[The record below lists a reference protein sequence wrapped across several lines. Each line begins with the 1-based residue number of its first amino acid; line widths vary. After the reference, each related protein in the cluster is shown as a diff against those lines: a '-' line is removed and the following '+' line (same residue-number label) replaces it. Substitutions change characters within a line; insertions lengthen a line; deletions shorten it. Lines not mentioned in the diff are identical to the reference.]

1 MKKIAVI
8 LCVCTIM
15 IGIFS
20 CEDKPVEVTFEDQ
33 EQQTIYDYMLENEDM
48 YSSFLSILQKGGIDK
63 ALSAYNPNGIG
74 YTLFLPDNGAVDNFI
89 EESDRF
95 TSLEDLLN
103 DEAYVYEL
111 SRYHVVNLG
120 INSNDFPF
128 GALPE
133 YTLSGDLLTV
143 NFVIETDTSYY
154 KINNQAPVIRTNIE
168 VSNGFIHLIGSTL
181 KPITYTTYNWL
192 EQHPGYSIFKAA
204 VDATGLD
211 ETLNANIKLEQEG
224 VRPFTLLLEHDTV
237 FNKRSIES
245 FGELANLISPGNS
258 DYSNTSNPLYNF
270 INYHLLTENR
280 FLDDFVGAATNY
292 TTYSEIPLNINGL
305 GLDIKINMGKEIFD
319 IIIHQSDTTVIDYIG
334 FNYDASNILTQ
345 SGVIHFIDQI
355 LQQQNPSRA
364 IQTFEF
370 WEEPFLNE
378 LRLEPGTYLIED
390 SSSLTKVSWS
400 GADLF
405 FVETGDDQ
413 SSAWGGDYLYVDGDF
428 SISYSIPKLVQGSYT
443 VFLGAEAYNQLNA
456 LVEIYIDGKKVGGL
470 VDLAT
475 GGSSAFPFARLELG
489 TIDFLKY
496 EEHTITI
503 SSLIPGRFS
512 WDYIR
517 FEPL

>member
-1 MKKIAVI
+1 MKKIAI
-8 LCVCTIM
+8 IIGVCTLIL
-15 IGIFS
+15 GNFS
-20 CEDKPVEVTFEDQ
+20 CEEKPVEVTFEDQ
-33 EQQTIYDYMLENEDM
+33 EQQTIYDYIVENEDT
-48 YSSFLSILQKGGIDK
+48 YSSFLSIIQKGGIDK

-74 YTLFLPDNGAVDNFI
+74 YTLFLPDNAAIDNFI
-89 EESDRF
+89 AESGQF
-95 TSLEDLLN
+95 SSLDDLLN
-103 DEAYVYEL
+103 NTDYLNEFC
-111 SRYHVVNLG
+111 RYHVVNLG

-168 VSNGFIHLIGSTL
+168 LSNGFIHLIGSAL

-192 EQHPGYSIFKAA
+192 EQHPGYSIFKTA
-204 VDATGLD
+204 VDVTGLK
-211 ETLNANIKLEQEG
+211 ETLNSNLKLG
-224 VRPFTLLLEHDTV
+224 IDSVRPFTLLLEHDSV
-237 FNKRSIES
+237 FEKRGIET
-245 FGELANLISPGNS
+245 FAELAHIISPGNS
-258 DYSNTSNPLYNF
+258 DYTNTSNPLHNF
-270 INYHLLTENR
+270 ISYHLLADNK

-305 GLDIKINMGKEIFD
+305 GLDIKINPGKEIFD
-319 IIIHQSDTTVIDYIG
+319 IIVNQADTTVIDFIG

-355 LQQQNPSRA
+355 LKQQKPSRA

-370 WEEPFLNE
+370 WEEPLFNE
-378 LRLEPGTYLIED
+378 LRLDIGTYLIED
-390 SSSLTKVSWS
+390 TSSLSTVKCS
-400 GADLF
+400 GTDLF

-428 SISYSIPKLVQGSYT
+428 TISYSIPKLVQGNYT
-443 VFLGAEAYNQLNA
+443 VFLGAEAYNQQNA
-456 LVEIYIDGKKVGGL
+456 LVEIYIDGKKMGGL
-470 VDLAT
+470 LDLAT
-475 GGSSAFPFARLELG
+475 GGTSAAPFTRLELG

>member
-111 SRYHVVNLG
+111 SRYHVVHLG

-245 FGELANLISPGNS
+245 FGELANLISPGN
-258 DYSNTSNPLYNF
+258 
-270 INYHLLTENR
+270 
-280 FLDDFVGAATNY
+280 
-292 TTYSEIPLNINGL
+292 
-305 GLDIKINMGKEIFD
+305 
-319 IIIHQSDTTVIDYIG
+319 
-334 FNYDASNILTQ
+334 
-345 SGVIHFIDQI
+345 
-355 LQQQNPSRA
+355 
-364 IQTFEF
+364 
-370 WEEPFLNE
+370 
-378 LRLEPGTYLIED
+378 
-390 SSSLTKVSWS
+390 
-400 GADLF
+400 
-405 FVETGDDQ
+405 
-413 SSAWGGDYLYVDGDF
+413 
-428 SISYSIPKLVQGSYT
+428 
-443 VFLGAEAYNQLNA
+443 
-456 LVEIYIDGKKVGGL
+456 
-470 VDLAT
+470 
-475 GGSSAFPFARLELG
+475 
-489 TIDFLKY
+489 
-496 EEHTITI
+496 
-503 SSLIPGRFS
+503 
-512 WDYIR
+512 
-517 FEPL
+517 